1 MIAVGLLLIHAAGL
15 AFAVFS
21 ILRSGERP
29 QVLLYAFIIDYTL
42 RLLTIGALAS
52 PALRFAQSY
61 VTRSPRRGQQSQP
74 VRRGEEATAPAGH
87 LGTYLVV
94 MAALAGFAFVLVHVN
109 ADRELSLDRATFER
123 DLPWGIAIG
132 LVYWAEGLA
141 TRTIVMDPAARVE
154 VNFGYN
160 TRDVTIL
167 AFAVLTAGLVVAI
180 RQEMDLPAS
189 GWAVLGPLLAFRA
202 LYDFSSALEPIR
214 NAGV

>member
-1 MIAVGLLLIHAAGL
+1 MIALGLLLIHAAAL

-21 ILRSGERP
+21 IMRSGERP

-42 RLLTIGALAS
+42 RLVTIGALAS
-52 PALRFAQSY
+52 PALRGALPY
-61 VTRSPRRGQQSQP
+61 VTRAPLGGQQSQP
-74 VRRGEEATAPAGH
+74 VRRGEEATAPPGH

-94 MAALAGFAFVLVHVN
+94 MAALTGFAFVLVHVN
-109 ADRELSLDRATFER
+109 SDRQLSLDAARFGQ
-123 DLPWGIAIG
+123 DLLWGIAIG
-132 LVYWAEGLA
+132 IVYWTEGLA
-141 TRTIVMDPAARVE
+141 TRTIVMDPRARVE

-160 TRDVTIL
+160 TRDVTVF

-202 LYDFSSALEPIR
+202 LYDFASALQPIR